1 MEDGASKARFPSVDS
16 SCRPCLFD
24 RASWPQAA
32 ISVCRC
38 GSVARMPMRHGSKF
52 GQHERP
58 VHSCVCNGH
67 TMASFSRP
75 FPCTI
80 HACSCGM
87 YRTSGFTW
95 SASCVIHAPCIRFTG
110 DVRNCLMIVVHLRS
124 SSLQRMPQRSFM
136 PLCRPSSLSGTGR
149 RWMHL
154 AMRTTCP
161 WPSVSFRSC
170 IAMDTTRLW
179 PCDTIF
185 NFSNSRSSWL

>member
-1 MEDGASKARFPSVDS
+1 MSHSAKMHPTRTASFSRPRLAGSSRCGVSMLSTSPRWARHQSMEDGASKARFPCVDS
-16 SCRPCLFD
+16 SCRPCLFG

-52 GQHERP
+52 GQYEHP

-87 YRTSGFTW
+87 YRISRFTW

-110 DVRNCLMIVVHLRS
+110 DVRKCLMIVVHLRS
-124 SSLQRMPQRSFM
+124 S
-136 PLCRPSSLSGTGR
+136 
-149 RWMHL
+149 
-154 AMRTTCP
+154 
-161 WPSVSFRSC
+161 
-170 IAMDTTRLW
+170 
-179 PCDTIF
+179 
-185 NFSNSRSSWL
+185 